1 MKELLN
7 NCYYIGALIA
17 AGVTLGTSKWQST
30 WAWRAPS
37 LFQAIFSIICLLF
50 LPFIPES
57 PRWLVARDGYEDAR
71 VVVALTNA
79 NGDLDDP
86 VAMAVYKQ
94 IVDTLEWEK
103 KQGRTMSPKEIFKT
117 PTARKRV
124 LIGASAGPFSCIAG
138 NIIASYYLG
147 DELKTAGIDSSNDQL
162 KANVVLNSFCLL
174 ACLVGTQLANV
185 WGRKP
190 TALLSQSLL
199 IICLFIIGG
208 LSKMYADNKSGA
220 SQGLVYGNVA
230 VMFLFQGFYS
240 IAWTPLLTLYPPEVM
255 PYATRANGNALSS
268 FVLNGLAL
276 LLVFVMPIG
285 LDKIGWKM
293 YMING
298 SWDII
303 VLALIAVYW
312 VETKGKT
319 LEEIDALF
327 DGGVHSTVQNVEHV
341 RQGREILDL
350 GKIKTDLQEERS
362 LRTISV
368 VGCHSEGEV
377 GHVIVGGVLD
387 VPGKTMYDK
396 LEHFL
401 TKKDDLRQLLL
412 NEPRGRSSMK
422 TNLVLPPCDPRAD
435 AGFLIM
441 ESDEYAPMSG
451 SNAICTTTVLLE
463 TGMLPIKEPITRL
476 NLDTAAGLVGVTAH
490 CEGHVNAS
498 IKGVSIIAIT
508 EPVEE
513 GDGCKMAKNAVV
525 VSPGRFDRSPC
536 GTGTCARMA
545 VMHARGQ
552 LGIGQVFRHRSI
564 IGTEFVNHIRGTTK
578 VGEYDAILPTV
589 QGRAWITSYKQIVLD
604 PEDPFP
610 TGFRVGDQW
619 HVSKDP

>member
-1 MKELLN
+1 M
-7 NCYYIGALIA
+7 
-17 AGVTLGTSKWQST
+17 
-30 WAWRAPS
+30 
-37 LFQAIFSIICLLF
+37 
-50 LPFIPES
+50 
-57 PRWLVARDGYEDAR
+57 
-71 VVVALTNA
+71 
-79 NGDLDDP
+79 
-86 VAMAVYKQ
+86 
-94 IVDTLEWEK
+94 
-103 KQGRTMSPKEIFKT
+103 
-117 PTARKRV
+117 
-124 LIGASAGPFSCIAG
+124 
-138 NIIASYYLG
+138 
-147 DELKTAGIDSSNDQL
+147 
-162 KANVVLNSFCLL
+162 
-174 ACLVGTQLANV
+174 
-185 WGRKP
+185 
-190 TALLSQSLL
+190 
-199 IICLFIIGG
+199 
-208 LSKMYADNKSGA
+208 
-220 SQGLVYGNVA
+220 
-230 VMFLFQGFYS
+230 
-240 IAWTPLLTLYPPEVM
+240 
-255 PYATRANGNALSS
+255 
-268 FVLNGLAL
+268 
-276 LLVFVMPIG
+276 
-285 LDKIGWKM
+285 
-293 YMING
+293 
-298 SWDII
+298 
-303 VLALIAVYW
+303 
-312 VETKGKT
+312 
-319 LEEIDALF
+319 
-327 DGGVHSTVQNVEHV
+327 
-341 RQGREILDL
+341 
-350 GKIKTDLQEERS
+350 RS

-377 GHVIVGGVLD
+377 GDVIVGGVLD
-387 VPGKTMYDK
+387 VPGKTMYEK

-412 NEPRGRSSMK
+412 NEPRGRSSMN

-490 CEGHVNAS
+490 CEGGKCKSVAFDNAPSFVAALDLKVHVPGLGQVVVDVAWGGMWYALVEASAIGLEITNENGPLLVERGERVKRAVQAQFTPVHPENAS

-513 GDGCKMAKNAVV
+513 GDGCKTAKNTVV

-552 LGIGQVFRHRSI
+552 LDIGQVFRHRSI

>member
-1 MKELLN
+1 M
-7 NCYYIGALIA
+7 
-17 AGVTLGTSKWQST
+17 
-30 WAWRAPS
+30 
-37 LFQAIFSIICLLF
+37 
-50 LPFIPES
+50 
-57 PRWLVARDGYEDAR
+57 
-71 VVVALTNA
+71 
-79 NGDLDDP
+79 
-86 VAMAVYKQ
+86 
-94 IVDTLEWEK
+94 
-103 KQGRTMSPKEIFKT
+103 
-117 PTARKRV
+117 
-124 LIGASAGPFSCIAG
+124 
-138 NIIASYYLG
+138 
-147 DELKTAGIDSSNDQL
+147 
-162 KANVVLNSFCLL
+162 
-174 ACLVGTQLANV
+174 
-185 WGRKP
+185 
-190 TALLSQSLL
+190 
-199 IICLFIIGG
+199 
-208 LSKMYADNKSGA
+208 
-220 SQGLVYGNVA
+220 
-230 VMFLFQGFYS
+230 
-240 IAWTPLLTLYPPEVM
+240 
-255 PYATRANGNALSS
+255 
-268 FVLNGLAL
+268 
-276 LLVFVMPIG
+276 
-285 LDKIGWKM
+285 
-293 YMING
+293 
-298 SWDII
+298 
-303 VLALIAVYW
+303 
-312 VETKGKT
+312 
-319 LEEIDALF
+319 
-327 DGGVHSTVQNVEHV
+327 
-341 RQGREILDL
+341 
-350 GKIKTDLQEERS
+350 RS

-377 GHVIVGGVLD
+377 GDVIVGGVLD
-387 VPGKTMYDK
+387 VPGKTMYEK

-412 NEPRGRSSMK
+412 NEPRGRSSMN

-490 CEGHVNAS
+490 CEGGKCKSVAFDNAPSFVAALDLKVHVPGLGQVVVDVAWGGMWYALVEAEAIGLEITNENGPLLVERGERVKRAVQAQFTPVHPENAS

-513 GDGCKMAKNAVV
+513 GDGCKMAKNTVV

-552 LGIGQVFRHRSI
+552 LDIGQVFRHRSI